1 MRHTSSFRAAFACV
15 VLGVVLAVLGV
26 GLVASRRSSE
36 HARLDRTL
44 ATTAGEKAALVQ
56 TEIERVRALA
66 LLTARIP
73 PFEEF
78 YASAGSAAAR
88 IAAVAGPRREVDNAL
103 VYLTQ
108 LYPDRVVEA
117 GYVDMGGRED
127 ARVVRGRVV
136 RAGSLLH
143 AVRRWQ
149 SYRVAVATPAG
160 TAHITRPFRSPT
172 A

>member
-56 TEIERVRALA
+56 TELERVRALA

-78 YASAGSAAAR
+78 YASAGSEAAR
-88 IAAVAGPRREVDNAL
+88 IAAVAGPRREIDNAL
-103 VYLTQ
+103 VYVSR
-108 LYPDRVVEA
+108 LYPTRIVEA
-117 GYVDMGGRED
+117 DYVDIRGHEN
-127 ARVVRGRVV
+127 ARVVRGRVIPT
-136 RAGSLLH
+136 GSL
-143 AVRRWQ
+143 
-149 SYRVAVATPAG
+149 
-160 TAHITRPFRSPT
+160 
-172 A
+172 